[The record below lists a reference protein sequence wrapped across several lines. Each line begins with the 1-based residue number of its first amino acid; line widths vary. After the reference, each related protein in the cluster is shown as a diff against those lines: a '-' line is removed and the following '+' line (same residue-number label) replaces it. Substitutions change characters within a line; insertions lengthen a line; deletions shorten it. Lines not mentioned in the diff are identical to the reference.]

1 MQEILNRIGVIAR
14 YNVINKQIELLI
26 PNAQFSIDNQ
36 ANASLA
42 HVLSWVNRFGMSTGN
57 VQDFV
62 TAIADQNQYNP
73 VANWITSKAWDKNT
87 FSRVLGNN
95 QRDRANKIK
104 DGRQLK
110 TCF

>member
-26 PNAQFSIDNQ
+26 PDAKFSIDNQ

-73 VANWITSKAWDKNT
+73 VANWITSKAWDKKH
-87 FSRVLGNN
+87 V
-95 QRDRANKIK
+95 
-104 DGRQLK
+104 
-110 TCF
+110 